1 MIQQEKIWEVENE
14 NFNFKMVIDIY
25 LVIALPTGIFTAAI
39 TTQILIK
46 LSYFFI
52 HGASLDLFSINY
64 LKIFKGS
71 VAGGIIGAI
80 GCWYIYYQHYRKT
93 NKKLSA
99 PVPGG
104 FCQILPKMPVPAPD
118 YRHIAGIIQRL

>member
-1 MIQQEKIWEVENE
+1 MGMIQQEKIWEVENE

-39 TTQILIK
+39 TMQILIK

-52 HGASLDLFSINY
+52 HGASLDLFFINY

-80 GCWYIYYQHYRKT
+80 GCWYIYYQHYRKKIKSSRPRCREVFVDLT
-93 NKKLSA
+93 QNA
-99 PVPGG
+99 R
-104 FCQILPKMPVPAPD
+104 FRA
-118 YRHIAGIIQRL
+118 